1 MAGAHPPSTRS
12 QATTLQVSRH
22 AAARMQQRGLPPL
35 VLQWFED
42 YGSERYDGHG
52 GVIRF
57 FDKRARR
64 ALERS
69 VGREPVRRMHEW
81 LNSYAVVAHDG
92 TAVTVGR
99 RHKRLWQ

>member
-1 MAGAHPPSTRS
+1 MGGPHPLCS
-12 QATTLQVSRH
+12 QSQVTALQVSRH
-22 AAARMQQRGLPPL
+22 AATRMQQRGLPPL
-35 VLQWFED
+35 VLQWLED

-52 GVIRF
+52 GVIRY

-64 ALERS
+64 ALERA

-81 LNSYAVVAHDG
+81 LNSYAVFAHDG